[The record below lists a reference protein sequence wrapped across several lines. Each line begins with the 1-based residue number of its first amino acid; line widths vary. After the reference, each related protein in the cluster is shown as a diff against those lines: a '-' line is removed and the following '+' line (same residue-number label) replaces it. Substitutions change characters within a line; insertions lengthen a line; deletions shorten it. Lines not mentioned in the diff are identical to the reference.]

1 MEHSG
6 VLPAKKRLVIKV
18 GTAVLTQDG
27 QLAIERMGNLVDLI
41 AKLKNEKKIEV
52 ILVSSGAVGAG
63 YTSLKLDKKIIA
75 NKQALAAIGQPLLL
89 KHYKKRFIEHGIIC
103 AQMLFIADDFD
114 SRKRTKNAQNVME
127 ILLENNI
134 LPIINENDVI
144 ANYELLFGDNDQL
157 AAHVAYYFNAD
168 MLAILSDIDGFYN
181 KNPREFDDAILQKE
195 VFEIEQSSLEMK
207 HSANS
212 EFATGGI
219 VTKLKAADFLMKN
232 GIPMYLTSG
241 FDLTNAYDYL
251 VDGNHNSGTIFQAK
265 K

>member
-1 MEHSG
+1 M
-6 VLPAKKRLVIKV
+6 
-18 GTAVLTQDG
+18 
-27 QLAIERMGNLVDLI
+27 
-41 AKLKNEKKIEV
+41 
-52 ILVSSGAVGAG
+52 
-63 YTSLKLDKKIIA
+63 
-75 NKQALAAIGQPLLL
+75 
-89 KHYKKRFIEHGIIC
+89 
-103 AQMLFIADDFD
+103 
-114 SRKRTKNAQNVME
+114 
-127 ILLENNI
+127 
-134 LPIINENDVI
+134 
-144 ANYELLFGDNDQL
+144 
-157 AAHVAYYFNAD
+157 AYYFNAD

-181 KNPREFDDAILQKE
+181 KNPREFNDAILQKE

>member
-1 MEHSG
+1 M
-6 VLPAKKRLVIKV
+6 KRLVIKV

-27 QLAIERMGNLVDLI
+27 QLAIERMENLVDLI
-41 AKLKNEKKIEV
+41 AKLKNEKKLEV

-63 YTSLKLDKKIIA
+63 YTTLKLDKKIIA

-89 KHYKKRFIEHGIIC
+89 KHYKKRFKEHNISC

-114 SRKRTKNAQNVME
+114 SRKRTKNAQDVME
-127 ILLENNI
+127 ILLENKI

-157 AAHVAYYFNAD
+157 AALVAFHFKAD
-168 MLAILSDIDGFYN
+168 MLAILSDIDGYYN
-181 KNPREFDDAILQKE
+181 KNPREFDDAVLQKE
-195 VFEIEQSSLEMK
+195 VSFIDPSELQMT
-207 HSANS
+207 HTANS

-232 GIPMYLTSG
+232 DIPMYLTSG
-241 FDLTNAYDYL
+241 FDLTNAYDFL
-251 VDGNHNSGTIFQAK
+251 VDGNHKSGTIFKAK